1 MHRRRI
7 DALDG
12 RDLRR
17 WHDAWSAPL
26 QEGGKPRIAA
36 ARMAIIVLKNAL
48 GFAATCRKPGCAE
61 LMIWPSRPVMPNK
74 RTTARVYDRD
84 RLEAARRVAQARSLI
99 AATQRVNGVSR
110 NASRPKAKINGL
122 KWFHIYRALTL
133 RIA

>member
-1 MHRRRI
+1 VHRRRI

-61 LMIWPSRPVMPNK
+61 LMIWPSRPVMP
-74 RTTARVYDRD
+74 TSAP
-84 RLEAARRVAQARSLI
+84 LL
-99 AATQRVNGVSR
+99 
-110 NASRPKAKINGL
+110 ASMIVTGL
-122 KWFHIYRALTL
+122 KRPAAWLKRGRSSQQHRE
-133 RIA
+133 